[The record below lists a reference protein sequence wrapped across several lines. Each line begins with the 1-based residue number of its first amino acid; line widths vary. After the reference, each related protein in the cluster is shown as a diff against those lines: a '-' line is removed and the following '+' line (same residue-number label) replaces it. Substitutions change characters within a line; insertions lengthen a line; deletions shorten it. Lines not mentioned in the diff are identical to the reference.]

1 MPLLM
6 VRFFSHFAEHEAVVG
21 ACFPQA
27 LAEQLGIGNAVKAW
41 LGVMGGETPSPWSE
55 YFAALWPNLPS
66 THYSSPA
73 CTGEV
78 AGYPVNHSII
88 NLDRRILVVW
98 VKRRCA
104 QPHNDRQTLIVGGTS
119 RLDKVSSRNWMALLE
134 ATKSRRAEDNSGD
147 PRHLCTRATGYPPI
161 LGHPGHRLHVVF
173 DWSAAWK
180 GVHFKAA
187 AGRGDVG
194 GEREGQVVGGGGGGV
209 SSSRQIG
216 YVDEV

>member
-55 YFAALWPNLPS
+55 YFAALWVRKRGSPARKGKHGP
-66 THYSSPA
+66 TPRISPA

-98 VKRRCA
+98 
-104 QPHNDRQTLIVGGTS
+104 NDRQTLIVGGTS

-194 GEREGQVVGGGGGGV
+194 GEREGQV
-209 SSSRQIG
+209 
-216 YVDEV
+216 